1 MKYVKVKDRNDLVR
15 DSRTGGIINTSK
27 SQYDEYISNRDIR
40 ENETQSMKQD
50 LDDLKNEMNEIKQ
63 LLRNLA
69 NGN

>member
-1 MKYVKVKDRNDLVR
+1 MSYIKVKDRNDLVR
-15 DSRTGGIINTSK
+15 NPRTGCIVNTNTS
-27 SQYDEYISNRDIR
+27 QYNEYINRRDAR
-40 ENETQSMKQD
+40 KNETESMKQD

>member
-1 MKYVKVKDRNDLVR
+1 MSYVKVKDRKDLVR

-27 SQYDEYISNRDIR
+27 SQYNEYISNRDVR
-40 ENETQSMKQD
+40 EKETQSMKQD

>member
-1 MKYVKVKDRNDLVR
+1 MDYVKVKDRNDLVR
-15 DSRTGGIINTSK
+15 DSRTGSIINTSQ
-27 SQYDEYISNRDIR
+27 SQYNEYVSNRDIR
-40 ENETQSMKQD
+40 EKETHSMKQD

>member
-1 MKYVKVKDRNDLVR
+1 MSYIKVKDHTDLVR
-15 DSRTGGIINTSK
+15 DSRTGSIINTSQ
-27 SQYDEYISNRDIR
+27 SQYNEYISNRDIR
-40 ENETQSMKQD
+40 EKETHSMKQD

>member
-1 MKYVKVKDRNDLVR
+1 MSYVKVKDRNDLVR
-15 DSRTGGIINTSK
+15 DSRTGCIINTSK
-27 SQYDEYISNRDIR
+27 SQYNEYLSNRDVR
-40 ENETQSMKQD
+40 EKETQSMKQD